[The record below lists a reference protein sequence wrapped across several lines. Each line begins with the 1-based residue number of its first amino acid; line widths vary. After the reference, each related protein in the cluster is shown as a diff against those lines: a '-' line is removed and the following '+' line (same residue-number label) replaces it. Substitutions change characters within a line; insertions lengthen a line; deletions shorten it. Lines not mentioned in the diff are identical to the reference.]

1 MSTSTGE
8 IVNITRRSILSQTE
22 ATMELDVTPAQMDRF
37 DHRIETGEMVQ
48 DIFPDLSAG
57 EREFIL
63 NGITPTEWD
72 TAFGMESE

>member
-1 MSTSTGE
+1 
-8 IVNITRRSILSQTE
+8 
-22 ATMELDVTPAQMDRF
+22 MDRF
-37 DHRIETGEMVQ
+37 DHRVETGEMVQ